1 MAHIGFFCYGCKDPS
16 AASGNFEHIPLAQ
29 ADPTMP
35 HQDYTDSRSIRSR
48 ANTTDG
54 EELVEIDLG
63 KKVQIF
69 RLHPHPKDL
78 ANIQKDVS
86 MRTPPRTPREETE
99 HKRLGMVGAPP
110 QIATTKKQAEEHSEE
125 SPFLDTHASEWI

>member
-1 MAHIGFFCYGCKDPS
+1 
-16 AASGNFEHIPLAQ
+16 
-29 ADPTMP
+29 MP
-35 HQDYTDSRSIRSR
+35 HQEYHDARSVRSRS
-48 ANTTDG
+48 NTSDG

-78 ANIQKDVS
+78 ANIHKDVAS
-86 MRTPPRTPREETE
+86 MRTPPRTPREDSE
-99 HKRLGMVGAPP
+99 HKRLGMVGVPP
-110 QIATTKKQAEEHSEE
+110 QIATQKIKAEEHSEE